1 MRMEQ
6 EKSMIRNIIF
16 DIGNVLTDFRWK
28 EFLADKGFD
37 EAMVRRIAKASVQ
50 SPVWNEIDRGVW
62 SMEELMQAF
71 IHQDPEIE
79 EELRRA
85 YGDITGMVTKRAY
98 AILWIQELRA
108 RGQKV
113 YYLSNFSEKAYE
125 DCADALDFLPYTDG
139 GILSYQ
145 EKLVKPDPE
154 IYRRL
159 LSRYSLEAQESVFL
173 DDTAA
178 NVEAAERLGIHGICF
193 RTKEQAEEE
202 LRGLGVC

>member
-1 MRMEQ
+1 
-6 EKSMIRNIIF
+6 MIRNIIF

-28 EFLADKGFD
+28 EFLEDKGFD
-37 EAMVRRIAKASVQ
+37 EAMVKRIAKASVQ

-71 IHQDPEIE
+71 IRQDPEIE

-98 AILWIQELRA
+98 AIPWIQELREKGY
-108 RGQKV
+108 RV

-139 GILSYQ
+139 GILSYR

-159 LSRYSLEAQESVFL
+159 LSRYSMEARESVFL
-173 DDTAA
+173 DDTAL

-202 LRGLGVC
+202 LRGLVAAEP

>member
-1 MRMEQ
+1 
-6 EKSMIRNIIF
+6 MIRNIIF

-28 EFLADKGFD
+28 EFLEDKGFD
-37 EAMVRRIAKASVQ
+37 EAMVKRIAKASVQ
-50 SPVWNEIDRGVW
+50 STVWNEIDRGVW

-71 IHQDPEIE
+71 IRQDPEIE

-85 YGDITGMVTKRAY
+85 YDDITGMVTKRAY
-98 AILWIQELRA
+98 AIPWIQELREKGY
-108 RGQKV
+108 RV

-139 GILSYQ
+139 GILSYR

-173 DDTAA
+173 DDTAM

-202 LRGLGVC
+202 LRGLVAAEP

>member
-1 MRMEQ
+1 
-6 EKSMIRNIIF
+6 MIRNIIF

-28 EFLADKGFD
+28 EFLEDKGFD
-37 EAMVRRIAKASVQ
+37 EAMVKRIAKASVQ

-62 SMEELMQAF
+62 SMEELMQTF
-71 IHQDPEIE
+71 IRQDPEIE

-98 AILWIQELRA
+98 AIPWIQELREKGY
-108 RGQKV
+108 RV

-159 LSRYSLEAQESVFL
+159 LSRYSLEARESVFL
-173 DDTAA
+173 DDTAS

-202 LRGLGVC
+202 LRGLVAAEP

>member
-1 MRMEQ
+1 
-6 EKSMIRNIIF
+6 MIRNIIF

-28 EFLADKGFD
+28 EFLEDKGFD
-37 EAMVRRIAKASVQ
+37 EAMVKRIAKASVQ
-50 SPVWNEIDRGVW
+50 STVWNEIDRGVW

-98 AILWIQELRA
+98 AIPWIQELREKGY
-108 RGQKV
+108 RV

-139 GILSYQ
+139 GILSYR

-173 DDTAA
+173 DDTAM

-202 LRGLGVC
+202 LRGLVAAEP

>member
-1 MRMEQ
+1 
-6 EKSMIRNIIF
+6 MIRNIIF

-71 IHQDPEIE
+71 IRQDPEIE

-98 AILWIQELRA
+98 AIPWIQELREKGY
-108 RGQKV
+108 RV

-139 GILSYQ
+139 GILSYR

-173 DDTAA
+173 DDTAL

-202 LRGLGVC
+202 LRGLVAAEP

>member
-1 MRMEQ
+1 
-6 EKSMIRNIIF
+6 MIRNIIF

-28 EFLADKGFD
+28 EFLEDKGFD
-37 EAMVRRIAKASVQ
+37 EAMVKRIAKASVQ

-71 IHQDPEIE
+71 IRQDPEIE

-98 AILWIQELRA
+98 AIPWIQELREKGY
-108 RGQKV
+108 RV

-139 GILSYQ
+139 GILSYR

-159 LSRYSLEAQESVFL
+159 LSRYSLEARESVFL
-173 DDTAA
+173 DDTAL

-202 LRGLGVC
+202 LRGLVAAEP

>member
-1 MRMEQ
+1 
-6 EKSMIRNIIF
+6 MIRNIIF

-28 EFLADKGFD
+28 EFLEDKGFD
-37 EAMVRRIAKASVQ
+37 EAMVKRIAKASVQ
-50 SPVWNEIDRGVW
+50 STVWNEIDRGVW
-62 SMEELMQAF
+62 SMEELIQAF
-71 IHQDPEIE
+71 IRQDPEIE

-85 YGDITGMVTKRAY
+85 YDDITGMVTKRAY
-98 AILWIQELRA
+98 AIPWIQELREKGY
-108 RGQKV
+108 RV

-139 GILSYQ
+139 GILSYR

-159 LSRYSLEAQESVFL
+159 LSREYLEAQESVFL
-173 DDTAA
+173 DDTAM

-202 LRGLGVC
+202 LRGLVAAEP

>member
-1 MRMEQ
+1 
-6 EKSMIRNIIF
+6 MIRNIIF

-28 EFLADKGFD
+28 EFLEDKGFD
-37 EAMVRRIAKASVQ
+37 EAMVKRIAKASVQ
-50 SPVWNEIDRGVW
+50 STVWNEIDRGVW

-71 IHQDPEIE
+71 IRQDPEIE

-85 YGDITGMVTKRAY
+85 YGNITGMVTKRAY
-98 AILWIQELRA
+98 AIPWIQELREKGY
-108 RGQKV
+108 RV

-139 GILSYQ
+139 GILSYR

-173 DDTAA
+173 DDTAM
-178 NVEAAERLGIHGICF
+178 NVEVVERLGIHGICF

-202 LRGLGVC
+202 LRGLVAAEP

>member
-1 MRMEQ
+1 
-6 EKSMIRNIIF
+6 MIRNIIF

-28 EFLADKGFD
+28 EFLEDKGFD
-37 EAMVRRIAKASVQ
+37 EAMVKRIAKASVQ
-50 SPVWNEIDRGVW
+50 STVWNEIDRGVW

-71 IHQDPEIE
+71 IRQDSEIE

-98 AILWIQELRA
+98 AIPWIQELREKGY
-108 RGQKV
+108 RV

-139 GILSYQ
+139 GILSYR

-173 DDTAA
+173 DDTAM

-202 LRGLGVC
+202 LRGLVAAEP

>member
-1 MRMEQ
+1 
-6 EKSMIRNIIF
+6 MIRNIIF

-28 EFLADKGFD
+28 EFLEDKGFD
-37 EAMVRRIAKASVQ
+37 EAMVKRIAKASVQ
-50 SPVWNEIDRGVW
+50 STVWNEIDRGVW

-71 IHQDPEIE
+71 IRQDPEIE

-98 AILWIQELRA
+98 AIPWIQELREKGY
-108 RGQKV
+108 RV

-173 DDTAA
+173 DDTAM

-202 LRGLGVC
+202 LRGLVAAEP

>member
-1 MRMEQ
+1 
-6 EKSMIRNIIF
+6 MIRNIIF

-28 EFLADKGFD
+28 EFLEDKGFD
-37 EAMVRRIAKASVQ
+37 EAMVKRIAKASVQ

-62 SMEELMQAF
+62 SMEELMQTF
-71 IHQDPEIE
+71 IRQDPEIE

-85 YGDITGMVTKRAY
+85 YGNITGMVTKRAY
-98 AILWIQELRA
+98 AIPWIQELREKGY
-108 RGQKV
+108 RV

-139 GILSYQ
+139 GILSYR

-159 LSRYSLEAQESVFL
+159 LSRYSLEARESVFL
-173 DDTAA
+173 DDTAS

-202 LRGLGVC
+202 LRGLVAAEP

>member
-1 MRMEQ
+1 
-6 EKSMIRNIIF
+6 MIRNIIF

-28 EFLADKGFD
+28 EFLEDKGFD
-37 EAMVRRIAKASVQ
+37 EAMVKRIAKASVQ

-62 SMEELMQAF
+62 SMEELMQTF
-71 IHQDPEIE
+71 IRQDPEIE

-85 YGDITGMVTKRAY
+85 YGNITGMVTKRAY
-98 AILWIQELRA
+98 AIPWIQELREKGY
-108 RGQKV
+108 RV

-159 LSRYSLEAQESVFL
+159 LSRYSLEARESVFL
-173 DDTAA
+173 DDTAS

-202 LRGLGVC
+202 LRGLVAAEP

>member
-1 MRMEQ
+1 
-6 EKSMIRNIIF
+6 MIRNIIF
-16 DIGNVLTDFRWK
+16 DIGNVLTDFSWRK
-28 EFLADKGFD
+28 FLQKKGFN
-37 EAMVRRIAKASVQ
+37 EAMVERIAKASVQ
-50 SPVWNEIDRGVW
+50 SPAWNEIDRGVW
-62 SMEELMQAF
+62 SLEELMQAF
-71 IHQDPEIE
+71 IARDPEIE

-85 YGDITGMVTKRAY
+85 YANVTGMVTRRDY
-98 AILWIQELRA
+98 AIPWIQELQAKGYR
-108 RGQKV
+108 V

-139 GILSYQ
+139 GILSYR

-159 LSRYSLEAQESVFL
+159 LSRYSLEARESVFL
-173 DDTAA
+173 DDTAL

-202 LRGLGVC
+202 LRGLVAAEP

>member
-1 MRMEQ
+1 
-6 EKSMIRNIIF
+6 MIRNIIF

-28 EFLADKGFD
+28 EFLEDKGFD
-37 EAMVRRIAKASVQ
+37 EAMVKRIAKASVQ

-71 IHQDPEIE
+71 IRQDPEIE

-98 AILWIQELRA
+98 AIPWIQELREKGY
-108 RGQKV
+108 RV

-159 LSRYSLEAQESVFL
+159 LSRYSLEARESVFL
-173 DDTAA
+173 DDTAS

-202 LRGLGVC
+202 LRGLVAAEP

>member
-1 MRMEQ
+1 
-6 EKSMIRNIIF
+6 MIRNIIF

-28 EFLADKGFD
+28 EFLEDKGFD
-37 EAMVRRIAKASVQ
+37 EAMVKRIAKASVQ
-50 SPVWNEIDRGVW
+50 STVWNEIDRGVW

-71 IHQDPEIE
+71 IRQDPEIE

-98 AILWIQELRA
+98 AIPWIQELREKGY
-108 RGQKV
+108 RV

-139 GILSYQ
+139 GILSYR

-173 DDTAA
+173 DDTAM

-193 RTKEQAEEE
+193 RTKEQVEEE
-202 LRGLGVC
+202 LRGLVAAEP

>member
-1 MRMEQ
+1 
-6 EKSMIRNIIF
+6 MIRNIIF

-28 EFLADKGFD
+28 EFLEDKGFD
-37 EAMVRRIAKASVQ
+37 EAMVKRIAKASVQ
-50 SPVWNEIDRGVW
+50 STVWNEIDRGVW

-71 IHQDPEIE
+71 IRQDPEIE

-98 AILWIQELRA
+98 AIPWIQELREKGY
-108 RGQKV
+108 RV

-145 EKLVKPDPE
+145 EKIIKPMPE
-154 IYRRL
+154 IYQML
-159 LSRYSLEAQESVFL
+159 IDRYDLVPEECVFM
-173 DDTAA
+173 DDTVA
-178 NVEAAERLGIHGICF
+178 NLTGAEKFGIHTIHF
-193 RTKEQAEEE
+193 RDREQAIEE
-202 LRGLGVC
+202 LRRLGVDA

>member
-1 MRMEQ
+1 
-6 EKSMIRNIIF
+6 MIRNIIF

-28 EFLADKGFD
+28 EFLEDKGFD
-37 EAMVRRIAKASVQ
+37 EAMVKRIAKASVQ
-50 SPVWNEIDRGVW
+50 STVWNEIDRGVW
-62 SMEELMQAF
+62 SMEELMQTF
-71 IHQDPEIE
+71 IRQDPEIE

-85 YGDITGMVTKRAY
+85 YGNITGMVTKRAY
-98 AILWIQELRA
+98 AIPWIQELREKGY
-108 RGQKV
+108 RV

-173 DDTAA
+173 DDTAM

-202 LRGLGVC
+202 LRGLVAAEP

>member
-1 MRMEQ
+1 
-6 EKSMIRNIIF
+6 
-16 DIGNVLTDFRWK
+16 
-28 EFLADKGFD
+28 
-37 EAMVRRIAKASVQ
+37 
-50 SPVWNEIDRGVW
+50 
-62 SMEELMQAF
+62 MEELMQAF

-98 AILWIQELRA
+98 AIPWIQELREKGY
-108 RGQKV
+108 RV

-139 GILSYQ
+139 GILSYR

-173 DDTAA
+173 DDTAL

-202 LRGLGVC
+202 LRGLVAAEP

>member
-1 MRMEQ
+1 
-6 EKSMIRNIIF
+6 MIRNIIF

-28 EFLADKGFD
+28 EFLEDKGFD
-37 EAMVRRIAKASVQ
+37 EAMVKRIAKASVQ

-71 IHQDPEIE
+71 IRQDPEIE

-98 AILWIQELRA
+98 AIPWIQELREKGY
-108 RGQKV
+108 RV

-139 GILSYQ
+139 GILSYR
-145 EKLVKPDPE
+145 EKLVKPDSE

-159 LSRYSLEAQESVFL
+159 LSRYSLEARESVFL
-173 DDTAA
+173 DDTAL

-202 LRGLGVC
+202 LRGLVAAEP

>member
-1 MRMEQ
+1 
-6 EKSMIRNIIF
+6 MIRNIIF

-28 EFLADKGFD
+28 EFLEDKGFD
-37 EAMVRRIAKASVQ
+37 EAMVKRIAKASVQ
-50 SPVWNEIDRGVW
+50 STVWNEIDRGVW

-71 IHQDPEIE
+71 IRQDPEIE

-85 YGDITGMVTKRAY
+85 YDDITGMVTKRAY
-98 AILWIQELRA
+98 AIPWIQELREKGY
-108 RGQKV
+108 RV

-139 GILSYQ
+139 GILSYR

-173 DDTAA
+173 DDTAL

>member
-1 MRMEQ
+1 
-6 EKSMIRNIIF
+6 MIRNIIF

-28 EFLADKGFD
+28 EFLEDKGFD
-37 EAMVRRIAKASVQ
+37 EAMVKRIAKASVQ
-50 SPVWNEIDRGVW
+50 STVWNEIDRGVW
-62 SMEELMQAF
+62 SMEELMQTF
-71 IHQDPEIE
+71 IRQDPEIE

-85 YGDITGMVTKRAY
+85 YGNITGMVTKRAY
-98 AILWIQELRA
+98 AIPWIQELREKGY
-108 RGQKV
+108 RV

-139 GILSYQ
+139 GILSYR

-173 DDTAA
+173 DDTAM

-193 RTKEQAEEE
+193 RTKEQVEEE
-202 LRGLGVC
+202 LRGLVAAEP

>member
-1 MRMEQ
+1 
-6 EKSMIRNIIF
+6 MIRNIIF

-28 EFLADKGFD
+28 EFLEDKGFD
-37 EAMVRRIAKASVQ
+37 EAMVKRIAKASVQ
-50 SPVWNEIDRGVW
+50 STVWNEIDRGVW

-71 IHQDPEIE
+71 IRQDPEIE

-98 AILWIQELRA
+98 AIPWIQELREKGY
-108 RGQKV
+108 RV

-139 GILSYQ
+139 GILSYREQ
-145 EKLVKPDPE
+145 LVKPDPE

-173 DDTAA
+173 DDTAM

-202 LRGLGVC
+202 LRGLVAAEP

>member
-1 MRMEQ
+1 
-6 EKSMIRNIIF
+6 MIRNIIF

-28 EFLADKGFD
+28 EFLEDKGFD
-37 EAMVRRIAKASVQ
+37 EAMVKRIAKASVQ

-71 IHQDPEIE
+71 IRQDPEIE

-85 YGDITGMVTKRAY
+85 YDDITGMVTKRAY
-98 AILWIQELRA
+98 AIPWIQELREKGY
-108 RGQKV
+108 RV

-139 GILSYQ
+139 GILSYR

-159 LSRYSLEAQESVFL
+159 LSRYSLEARESVFL
-173 DDTAA
+173 DDTAL

-202 LRGLGVC
+202 LRGLVAAEP

>member
-1 MRMEQ
+1 
-6 EKSMIRNIIF
+6 MIRNIII

-28 EFLADKGFD
+28 EFLEDKGFD
-37 EAMVRRIAKASVQ
+37 EAMVKRIAKASVQ
-50 SPVWNEIDRGVW
+50 STVWNEIDRGVW

-71 IHQDPEIE
+71 IRQDPEIE

-98 AILWIQELRA
+98 AIPWIQELREKGY
-108 RGQKV
+108 RV

-139 GILSYQ
+139 GILSYR

-173 DDTAA
+173 DDTAM

-193 RTKEQAEEE
+193 RTKEQVEEE
-202 LRGLGVC
+202 LRGLVAAEP